1 MAVTQYITSEGER
14 WDSIAQ
20 KAYGDPTQIA
30 LIINANQGFKISQ
43 TLPAGITINVPI
55 LEPAENSTDQV
66 QTNLLPPWK
75 R

>member
-1 MAVTQYITSEGER
+1 MAVTHYTTSEGER

-20 KAYGDPTQIA
+20 KAYGDTTRIA
-30 LIINANQGFKISQ
+30 EIINANKGVAIGQ
-43 TLPAGITINVPI
+43 TLPAGLVINVPI
-55 LEPAENSTDQV
+55 LEASETGEV

>member
-14 WDSIAQ
+14 WDLIAQ
-20 KAYGDPTQIA
+20 KAYGDPTQIN
-30 LIINANQGFKISQ
+30 IIIEANKGLKIGQ
-43 TLPAGITINVPI
+43 TLPAGITINIPI
-55 LEPAENSTDQV
+55 LEPSENQTDQV